1 MNWNTITSLS
11 NVDELNEVIQSGY
24 AKLWIQVAEAN
35 QEKNIVKM
43 TEEIERR
50 FYSDNPVK
58 IVLITGPSSSGKTTF
73 CKRLSIQLLTCGIKP
88 ISFSTDDYFVNREDT
103 PKFPD
108 GRYDFDN
115 IQAMDLALLD
125 HDLKALLAGEE
136 VSTPT
141 YNFTTGK
148 REYRGNRMKMDDG
161 TVLIIEGIHAL
172 NPMLTSQL
180 PDDVKYK
187 IYIAVM
193 TNMTMND
200 GTVIPMQDIRL
211 LRRIIRDSNK
221 GAFTVEQT
229 IKQWPSVCEGEKIWI
244 EPFQGEAMAHFNT
257 IINMELAVM
266 RTKAEPL
273 LAAVPSGDEAYPVAQ
288 RLLRAVQS
296 FEPVSDE
303 DIPRTSLL
311 REFLGGSGFNY

>member
-11 NVDELNEVIQSGY
+11 NVEELNEVIHNGY

-50 FYSDNPVK
+50 FRSENPVR

-125 HDLKALLAGEE
+125 HDLQALLAGEE
-136 VSTPT
+136 VCTPT

-148 REYRGNRMKMDDG
+148 REYRGNHIKMDSE

-172 NPMLTSQL
+172 NPLLTSQL
-180 PDDVKYK
+180 PENVKYK

-193 TNMTMND
+193 TDMALSD
-200 GTVIPMQDIRL
+200 GTVFPMQDIRL

-221 GAFTVEQT
+221 GAFTAEQT

-244 EPFQGEAMAHFNT
+244 EPFQKEAMAHFNT
-257 IINMELAVM
+257 TINLELAVM
-266 RTKAEPL
+266 RSKAEPL
-273 LAAVPSGDEAYPVAQ
+273 LAAVPTESEAYPVAQ
-288 RLLRAVQS
+288 RLLKAIQG
-296 FEPVSDE
+296 FEYVSDE

>member
-1 MNWNTITSLS
+1 MKWNTIASLS
-11 NVDELNEVIQSGY
+11 NVEELNEVVHNGY

-35 QEKNIVKM
+35 QEKNIVKI

-50 FYSDNPVK
+50 FRSDNPVK

-125 HDLKALLAGEE
+125 RDLQALMAGEE

-148 REYRGNRMKMDDG
+148 REYRGNHMKMDDD
-161 TVLIIEGIHAL
+161 TVLIMEGIHAL
-172 NPMLTSQL
+172 NPMLTSKL
-180 PDDVKYK
+180 PEKLKFK

-193 TNMTMND
+193 TDMTMND
-200 GTVIPMQDIRL
+200 GTVIPVQDIRL

-221 GAFTVEQT
+221 GAFTAEQT
-229 IKQWPSVCEGEKIWI
+229 IRQWPSVCEGEKLWI
-244 EPFQGEAMAHFNT
+244 EPFQGEAMAYFNT
-257 IINMELAVM
+257 VINLELSVM
-266 RTKAEPL
+266 RAKAEPL
-273 LAAVPSGDEAYPVAQ
+273 LSAVPAENEV
-288 RLLRAVQS
+288 
-296 FEPVSDE
+296 
-303 DIPRTSLL
+303 
-311 REFLGGSGFNY
+311 